1 MRITVEKL
9 TTVDL
14 ARQACKFTIHG
25 HKDSLISLKK
35 AYQCEHSPMRT
46 QLFWIEMMGIPS
58 FVSVHL
64 VRHNVGIVSH
74 YVQTM
79 RDDRGAGEVAN
90 RNTPVNHAILCNA
103 QALVN
108 MARKRLCMKAHAATR
123 EVMAGMMEEIAKVDP
138 DLAAVMVPE
147 CEYRGGVCHEIKPCG
162 RLLK

>member
-35 AYQCEHSPMRT
+35 VYQCEHSPMRT
-46 QLFWIEMMGIPS
+46 QLFWIEMLGIPN

-64 VRHNVGIVSH
+64 VRHSIGVDH

-90 RNTPVNHAILCNA
+90 RNTPTNHGMLINA

-108 MARKRLCMKAHAATR
+108 MGRKRLCMKAHAETR
-123 EVMAGMMEEIAKVDP
+123 
-138 DLAAVMVPE
+138 AVMVAIVEELARVDFDLGNRMVAE
-147 CEYRGGVCHEIKPCG
+147 CIYRGGVCHEIKSCG
-162 RLLK
+162 RLKA

>member
-46 QLFWIEMMGIPS
+46 QLFWIEMIGIPN

-64 VRHNVGIVSH
+64 VRHHIGVEH
-74 YVQTM
+74 FVQTM

-90 RNTPVNHAILCNA
+90 RNTPTNHGILINA
-103 QALVN
+103 QALIN
-108 MARKRLCMKAHAATR
+108 MARKRLCMKAHAETR
-123 EVMAGMMEEIAKVDP
+123 LVMSEIIEGVASVDP

-147 CEYRGGVCHEIKPCG
+147 CEYRGGVCREIKPCG
-162 RLLK
+162 RLKA